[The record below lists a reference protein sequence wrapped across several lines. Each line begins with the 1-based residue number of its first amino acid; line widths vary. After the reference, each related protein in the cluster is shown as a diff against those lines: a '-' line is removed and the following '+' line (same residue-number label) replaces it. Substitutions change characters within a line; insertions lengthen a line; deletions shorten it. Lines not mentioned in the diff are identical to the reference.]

1 MYPFLDKKFEKRT
14 VFTLLPLRWV
24 KVNSLQNEIKR
35 WRYASIKWVSE
46 LFFTVG
52 ICVQIK
58 HYCKDV
64 ILYSHIESIVGLN
77 KSISC
82 ELGAVNSKRRFW
94 ADFELNN
101 GGILTDLLRLKKM
114 QNFGTMCINNVPH
127 MWCQTKQYLNICLL
141 WTHEISL
148 V

>member
-46 LFFTVG
+46 LSFTVG

-58 HYCKDV
+58 HDCKDV
-64 ILYSHIESIVGLN
+64 IFLFAHWIDRRLKQKHFMRIRGGQFEKTV
-77 KSISC
+77 
-82 ELGAVNSKRRFW
+82 LGRFW
-94 ADFELNN
+94 VKQCLPA
-101 GGILTDLLRLKKM
+101 GILTDLLRLKKM
-114 QNFGTMCINNVPH
+114 QNFGTLSINNYAQH
-127 MWCQTKQYLNICLL
+127 MWCQTMYLNICLL
-141 WTHEISL
+141 
-148 V
+148 